1 MMVSSLTKNAF
12 LSSNENSFFFY
23 FQLSSVNLTDLLKL
37 SRELIREAANFTN
50 KELLLDYLNR
60 FFKTGANLLNPIS
73 QSNDMVAINFSQ
85 VKRSYYYL
93 ISIRNARFLDD
104 ETDSHERKV

>member
-1 MMVSSLTKNAF
+1 M
-12 LSSNENSFFFY
+12 
-23 FQLSSVNLTDLLKL
+23 NLTDLLTL

-73 QSNDMVAINFSQ
+73 QSNDLVAINFSQ
-85 VKRSYYYL
+85 VKRSYYL
-93 ISIRNARFLDD
+93 ISIRNARFYTKPSSTLDD